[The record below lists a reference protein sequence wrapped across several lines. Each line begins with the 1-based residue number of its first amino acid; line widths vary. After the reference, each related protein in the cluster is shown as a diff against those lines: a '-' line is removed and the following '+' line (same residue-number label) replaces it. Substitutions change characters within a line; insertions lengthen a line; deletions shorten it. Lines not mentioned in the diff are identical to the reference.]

1 MTVTNFDSDTVANSR
16 STSATFSGW
25 TFGSG
30 STTDIADTD
39 TSLATVLL
47 NMSVETQ
54 LFLISTAATQ
64 FKIFISNLSMV
75 RISS

>member
-47 NMSVETQ
+47 NMSGGNSIVLNFNGGDSIQ
-54 LFLISTAATQ
+54 DFY
-64 FKIFISNLSMV
+64 FKSFDGSLE
-75 RISS
+75 